1 MDKIVSEIV
10 IDCLENMGVI
20 IDINQLNDQ
29 DINLTDLNI
38 DSLAFVS
45 FIVDLEETL
54 NIIIPEEYLTLDVF
68 KSLKGF
74 IYLVESLVSENE

>member
-38 DSLAFVS
+38 YSLAFVS